1 MASAVALSGFGDFA
15 HAALA
20 AVFGQVADQAVH
32 MGVFGAIDQVAALLF
47 DGDETGV
54 GQFLQV
60 ERQGVAGHVE
70 LVGQHAGR
78 ESFRAGNDQGAEHA
92 QTLGMRQRAQGG
104 NGLIFVHC
112 SIIQQSLN

>member
-1 MASAVALSGFGDFA
+1 MSASARLPSTLQVFERGWLSA
-15 HAALA
+15 NN
-20 AVFGQVADQAVH
+20 V
-32 MGVFGAIDQVAALLF
+32 LLF